1 MDQLI
6 TAAGPPSQG
15 VSRHRMAGISAAT
28 PRGGENALLSL
39 SAGTYNTA
47 AGCFSLQ
54 SNLIGDFNARLELP
68 HPGLT
73 LVAKRSK
80 LKSYISRMTV
90 ALSSGVFV
98 LPALTPSAQPQT
110 RPWWFYGC
118 PKGVVAQ
125 IPGDVPGPGT
135 AGWTQYQS
143 CLQQN
148 LSVSPQ
154 QSAQIAPILANEGR
168 KVIAIRN
175 NNSLSGVEKIQEVTS
190 LQKQSDPQLKAILSS
205 AQYDKL
211 KVVRYQAVRWVTQ
224 KRLGWQ

>member
-1 MDQLI
+1 M
-6 TAAGPPSQG
+6 
-15 VSRHRMAGISAAT
+15 
-28 PRGGENALLSL
+28 
-39 SAGTYNTA
+39 
-47 AGCFSLQ
+47 
-54 SNLIGDFNARLELP
+54 
-68 HPGLT
+68 
-73 LVAKRSK
+73 
-80 LKSYISRMTV
+80 KSYISRIAV
-90 ALSSGVFV
+90 ALSLGLLV
-98 LPALTPSAQPQT
+98 LPALMPTAQSQT

-125 IPGDVPGPGT
+125 IPGDVPGPGP

-148 LSVSPQ
+148 LNVSPQ

-175 NNSLSGVEKIQEVTS
+175 NNSLSDVQKIQEVTS
-190 LQKQSDPQLKAILSS
+190 IQKQYDPQLKAILSS

-211 KVVRYQAVRWVTQ
+211 KVVRYQALRWVTQ

>member
-1 MDQLI
+1 MKGYI
-6 TAAGPPSQG
+6 RRIAA
-15 VSRHRMAGISAAT
+15 V
-28 PRGGENALLSL
+28 LSL
-39 SAGTYNTA
+39 G
-47 AGCFSLQ
+47 
-54 SNLIGDFNARLELP
+54 I
-68 HPGLT
+68 
-73 LVAKRSK
+73 
-80 LKSYISRMTV
+80 
-90 ALSSGVFV
+90 FV
-98 LPALTPSAQPQT
+98 VPVLTPPAQPQT

-125 IPGDVPGPGT
+125 IPGDIPGPGT

-148 LSVSPQ
+148 LSVLPQ

-175 NNSLSGVEKIQEVTS
+175 NNSISDVQKIQEVTS
-190 LQKQSDPQLKAILSS
+190 LQKQSDPQLKAILSP

>member
-1 MDQLI
+1 MKGYI
-6 TAAGPPSQG
+6 RRIAA
-15 VSRHRMAGISAAT
+15 V
-28 PRGGENALLSL
+28 LSL
-39 SAGTYNTA
+39 G
-47 AGCFSLQ
+47 
-54 SNLIGDFNARLELP
+54 I
-68 HPGLT
+68 
-73 LVAKRSK
+73 
-80 LKSYISRMTV
+80 
-90 ALSSGVFV
+90 FV
-98 LPALTPSAQPQT
+98 VPALTPLAQPQT

-154 QSAQIAPILANEGR
+154 QSAQIASILANEGR
-168 KVIAIRN
+168 KVIAIRK
-175 NNSLSGVEKIQEVTS
+175 NNSLSDVQKGQEVTS
-190 LQKQSDPQLKAILSS
+190 LQKQSDPHLKAILSS

>member
-1 MDQLI
+1 MKRYI
-6 TAAGPPSQG
+6 QG
-15 VSRHRMAGISAAT
+15 TGATLLLGIF
-28 PRGGENALLSL
+28 LL
-39 SAGTYNTA
+39 A
-47 AGCFSLQ
+47 
-54 SNLIGDFNARLELP
+54 
-68 HPGLT
+68 
-73 LVAKRSK
+73 
-80 LKSYISRMTV
+80 
-90 ALSSGVFV
+90 
-98 LPALTPSAQPQT
+98 ALTPSVQSQT

-118 PKGVVAQ
+118 PKGVLAQ

-148 LSVSPQ
+148 LGVSSQ
-154 QSAQIAPILANEGR
+154 QSAQIAPILANEGQ
-168 KVIAIRN
+168 KIMAIRN
-175 NNSLSGVEKIQEVTS
+175 NNSLSNVQKTEEVKT

>member
-1 MDQLI
+1 MKGYI
-6 TAAGPPSQG
+6 RRIAA
-15 VSRHRMAGISAAT
+15 A
-28 PRGGENALLSL
+28 LSL
-39 SAGTYNTA
+39 G
-47 AGCFSLQ
+47 
-54 SNLIGDFNARLELP
+54 
-68 HPGLT
+68 
-73 LVAKRSK
+73 
-80 LKSYISRMTV
+80 M
-90 ALSSGVFV
+90 FV
-98 LPALTPSAQPQT
+98 VPALTPLAQAQT

-118 PKGVVAQ
+118 PKGVIAQ
-125 IPGDVPGPGT
+125 IPGDIPGPGT

-168 KVIAIRN
+168 KVKAIRN
-175 NNSLSGVEKIQEVTS
+175 NNSLSDVQKIQEVTS

-211 KVVRYQAVRWVTQ
+211 KVVRYQAVRWITQ

>member
-1 MDQLI
+1 M
-6 TAAGPPSQG
+6 
-15 VSRHRMAGISAAT
+15 
-28 PRGGENALLSL
+28 
-39 SAGTYNTA
+39 
-47 AGCFSLQ
+47 
-54 SNLIGDFNARLELP
+54 
-68 HPGLT
+68 
-73 LVAKRSK
+73 
-80 LKSYISRMTV
+80 KSYIRRTG
-90 ALSSGVFV
+90 ATLLLGIFL
-98 LPALTPSAQPQT
+98 LPALTPSVQPQT

-168 KVIAIRN
+168 KIIAIRN
-175 NNSLSGVEKIQEVTS
+175 NNSLSNV
-190 LQKQSDPQLKAILSS
+190 QKVQGIKAIHQQFDQQLKAILSS

-211 KVVRYQAVRWVTQ
+211 KVGRRQAMRWATQ
-224 KRLGWQ
+224 ARLGWQ

>member
-1 MDQLI
+1 M
-6 TAAGPPSQG
+6 
-15 VSRHRMAGISAAT
+15 
-28 PRGGENALLSL
+28 
-39 SAGTYNTA
+39 
-47 AGCFSLQ
+47 
-54 SNLIGDFNARLELP
+54 
-68 HPGLT
+68 
-73 LVAKRSK
+73 
-80 LKSYISRMTV
+80 KSYIRRTG
-90 ALSSGVFV
+90 ATLLLGVF
-98 LPALTPSAQPQT
+98 LLAALTPTAQPQT

-118 PKGVVAQ
+118 PKGVLAQ
-125 IPGDVPGPGT
+125 VPGDVPGPGT

-175 NNSLSGVEKIQEVTS
+175 NNSLSSVQKTEGVKT

-211 KVVRYQAVRWVTQ
+211 EVVRYQVVRWVTQ

>member
-1 MDQLI
+1 MKGYI
-6 TAAGPPSQG
+6 RRIAA
-15 VSRHRMAGISAAT
+15 V
-28 PRGGENALLSL
+28 LSL
-39 SAGTYNTA
+39 G
-47 AGCFSLQ
+47 
-54 SNLIGDFNARLELP
+54 I
-68 HPGLT
+68 
-73 LVAKRSK
+73 
-80 LKSYISRMTV
+80 
-90 ALSSGVFV
+90 FV
-98 LPALTPSAQPQT
+98 VPALTPLAQPQT

-154 QSAQIAPILANEGR
+154 QSAQIAPILGNEGR
-168 KVIAIRN
+168 KVIENRN
-175 NNSLSGVEKIQEVTS
+175 NNSLSDAQKIQGVKD

>member
-1 MDQLI
+1 M
-6 TAAGPPSQG
+6 
-15 VSRHRMAGISAAT
+15 
-28 PRGGENALLSL
+28 
-39 SAGTYNTA
+39 
-47 AGCFSLQ
+47 
-54 SNLIGDFNARLELP
+54 
-68 HPGLT
+68 
-73 LVAKRSK
+73 
-80 LKSYISRMTV
+80 KSYVRRTGAI
-90 ALSSGVFV
+90 LLLGIFL
-98 LPALTPSAQPQT
+98 LPALTPSVQPQT

-143 CLQQN
+143 CLEQN

-168 KVIAIRN
+168 KVMAIRN
-175 NNSLSGVEKIQEVTS
+175 NNSLSNIQKTQEVTS

-211 KVVRYQAVRWVTQ
+211 KVVRYQVVRWVTQ